1 MTDLVTGLV
10 LLIAA
15 GVVWA
20 LSRRRSRPVVP
31 PPPVLPV
38 EPVEVIEAS
47 ERAASVVVDLSV
59 PVEVTRDDV
68 EELVDGDGDDP
79 DPDVLRTLSGE

>member
-1 MTDLVTGLV
+1 VTDLVTGLV

-20 LSRRRSRPVVP
+20 LSRRRSRPVAP

-68 EELVDGDGDDP
+68 EELLDGERDDP
-79 DPDVLRTLSGE
+79 DPDVLRTLSGQ

>member
-1 MTDLVTGLV
+1 VTDLVTGLV

-20 LSRRRSRPVVP
+20 LSRRRSRAVAP